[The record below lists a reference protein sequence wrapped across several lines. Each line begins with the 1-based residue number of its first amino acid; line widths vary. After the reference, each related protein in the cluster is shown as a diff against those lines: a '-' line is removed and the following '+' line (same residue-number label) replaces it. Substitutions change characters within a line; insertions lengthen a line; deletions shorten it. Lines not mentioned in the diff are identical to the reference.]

1 MADLRLHV
9 DTGAVTYHIYDA
21 DGEEIGKV
29 KFTPT
34 DTGIMERHNKV
45 VEYLNSIE
53 FKDDMD
59 TEMQVVDLDKKIC
72 AQFDYLFGRPV
83 SKDLFALAK
92 PLTPLENGDYFFE
105 NVLDGIGDVIKEA
118 YQRRLQKKLE
128 KVAEATKEYQEDEAT
143 ASDPA

>member
-1 MADLRLHV
+1 M
-9 DTGAVTYHIYDA
+9 
-21 DGEEIGKV
+21 
-29 KFTPT
+29 
-34 DTGIMERHNKV
+34 
-45 VEYLNSIE
+45 
-53 FKDDMD
+53 
-59 TEMQVVDLDKKIC
+59 
-72 AQFDYLFGRPV
+72 